1 MNRQIRRSLLLGAL
15 IAPLI
20 LAQSDSGRISGT
32 ITDASSAVVPNAP
45 VTVKNERTGQARKVT
60 ANGQGVYLVTQLGP
74 STYTVTAEATG
85 MAPAENSGVA
95 LQVGQ
100 ERTLNITVQ
109 PASRSEE
116 HTSEL
121 QSLPPHH
128 SSDLICVHGNGR
140 SDRNGAV

>member
-1 MNRQIRRSLLLGAL
+1 MNRQIKRLLFLGAL
-15 IAPLI
+15 TATLI

-74 STYTVTAEATG
+74 STYTVTAEVTG
-85 MAPAENSGVA
+85 MAPAENSGVT

-109 PASRSEE
+109 PASVATE
-116 HTSEL
+116 
-121 QSLPPHH
+121 
-128 SSDLICVHGNGR
+128 VKV
-140 SDRNGAV
+140 SDRKSTRLNSSHLGIS

>member
-1 MNRQIRRSLLLGAL
+1 MNRQIRRFLLLGAL
-15 IAPLI
+15 TATLI

-74 STYTVTAEATG
+74 STYTVTAEVTG
-85 MAPAENSGVA
+85 MAPAENSGVT

-109 PASRSEE
+109 PASVATEVKVSSGDLVVIDTSSAAIGMNRSEE
-116 HTSEL
+116 RRVGKE
-121 QSLPPHH
+121 
-128 SSDLICVHGNGR
+128 
-140 SDRNGAV
+140 